1 MSKQNNPVEVLSFVN
16 GIQSATIVTDGT
28 RHKSFEYEHSQD
40 HETLSKAIAYL
51 ESKGYKIVPDE
62 FYKSN

>member
-1 MSKQNNPVEVLSFVN
+1 MSKENNPVEVLSFVN

-28 RHKSFEYEHSQD
+28 RHKSFEYAHCQD